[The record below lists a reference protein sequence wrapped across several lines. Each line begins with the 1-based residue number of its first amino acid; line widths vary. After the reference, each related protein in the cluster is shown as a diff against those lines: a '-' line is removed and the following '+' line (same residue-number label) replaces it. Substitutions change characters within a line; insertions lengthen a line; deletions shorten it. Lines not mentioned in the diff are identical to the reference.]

1 MINRATTGALRL
13 DRDAIEAVRELV
25 YQRSGISLEAGKEQ
39 LIESRLR
46 RRLRALE
53 IQDAIIYLDFLEK
66 NPAEYEHFVNVFT
79 TNETSFF
86 RTVRVW
92 RYIEETLL
100 AQWSEDC
107 SKPRQVWSAACST
120 GEEPYSLAM
129 AVDQLNRRSEQK
141 VKVKILGSDISTE
154 VVAKAKSGS
163 YSGRTINRLKES
175 RPEVLLSYFSQCGD
189 EYSLRPAISQA
200 VQFRQ
205 HNLFKNPPF
214 NGHYD
219 LVLLRNVLIYFSN
232 KDQEAVLSNI
242 NRSLK
247 PGGVLIV
254 GESESLSN
262 LNTAFEY
269 CEPLIYKKEGL
280 K

>member
-1 MINRATTGALRL
+1 MINSAKTGALQL
-13 DRDAIEAVRELV
+13 DRDVMNKVRELV
-25 YQRSGISLEAGKEQ
+25 YQRTGISLESGKEQ

-53 IQDAIIYLDFLEK
+53 IQDAAVYLDYLEQ

-100 AQWSEDC
+100 EQWSEDC
-107 SKPRQVWSAACST
+107 SKPRQVWSAASSS

-129 AVDQLNRRSEQK
+129 AVDQFNRRAEQKIK
-141 VKVKILGSDISTE
+141 VKVLGSDISTE
-154 VVAKAKSGS
+154 VVAKAKSGR
-163 YSGRTINRLKES
+163 YSGRTITRLKAA
-175 RPEVLLSYFSQCGD
+175 RPDVLLSYFSQRGD
-189 EYSLRPAISQA
+189 EYCLRPPISQA
-200 VQFRQ
+200 VQFRR
-205 HNLFKNPPF
+205 HNLFKNPPY

-219 LVLLRNVLIYFSN
+219 LVMLRNVLIYFNN

-242 NRSLK
+242 YRSLK

-262 LNTAFEY
+262 LNTGFEFS
-269 CEPLIYKKEGL
+269 EPLIYKK
-280 K
+280 KA

>member
-1 MINRATTGALRL
+1 MINSATIGALQL
-13 DRDAIEAVRELV
+13 DRDLLNQVRELV

-46 RRLRALE
+46 RRLRTLE
-53 IQDAIIYLDFLEK
+53 IQDAIVYLDYLDQ

-129 AVDQLNRRSEQK
+129 SVDQFNRRSEQK
-141 VKVKILGSDISTE
+141 IRVKILGSDISTE
-154 VVAKAKSGS
+154 VVAKAKSGC
-163 YSGRTINRLKES
+163 YSGRTINRLKAA
-175 RPEVLLSYFSQCGD
+175 RPEVLLSYFSQKGD
-189 EYSLRPAISQA
+189 EYSLRPPISNA
-200 VQFRQ
+200 VQFRP
-205 HNLFKNPPF
+205 HNLFKNPPY

-219 LVLLRNVLIYFSN
+219 LVMLRNVLIYFNN
-232 KDQEAVLSNI
+232 KDQEAALSNI
-242 NRSLK
+242 YRSLK

-262 LNTAFEY
+262 LTTAFEY
-269 CEPLIYKKEGL
+269 CEPLIYKK
-280 K
+280 KV

>member
-1 MINRATTGALRL
+1 MINSATTGALQL
-13 DRDAIEAVRELV
+13 DRDVMNKVRELV
-25 YQRSGISLEAGKEQ
+25 YQRSGISLESGKEQ

-53 IQDAIIYLDFLEK
+53 IHDALVYLDFLEQ

-100 AQWSEDC
+100 TQWSEDC
-107 SKPRQVWSAACST
+107 SKPRQVWSAASST

-129 AVDQLNRRSEQK
+129 SVDHFNRRSEQK
-141 VKVKILGSDISTE
+141 IKVKILGSDISTE

-163 YSGRTINRLKES
+163 YSGRTINRLKAS
-175 RPEVLLSYFSQCGD
+175 RPEALLSYFSQRED

-205 HNLFKNPPF
+205 HNLFKNPPY
-214 NGHYD
+214 NAHYD
-219 LVLLRNVLIYFSN
+219 LVMLRNVLIYFNN

-242 NRSLK
+242 YRSLK

-262 LNTAFEY
+262 LDTAFEY
-269 CEPLIYKKEGL
+269 CEPLIYKKKG
-280 K
+280 